1 LRKHFL
7 FLFIALNFFL
17 LQAKEVDQ
25 MKFRS
30 LVNLSNY
37 IGNDYLNAVA
47 DGLVVNEFEYAEMQE
62 FVLKM
67 KSIHLE
73 LLPQIKS
80 KSFENLSG
88 NISAL
93 ETAVLGKESPKKV
106 QEIATNIAKI
116 LLDEGILSN
125 SPSTYPNLAKGK
137 ELYLQAC
144 AQCHG
149 VKGLGDGTGSIGL
162 NPAPANFRETTHIFP
177 FHIYNTVQLG
187 IEGTSMVAQ
196 AYLSEQETWD
206 IAFYVMTLTYEDTI
220 FNQELYP
227 SAATKVDLASLANS
241 NNAKLETFFDLQAHD
256 KVKAMRFHSSEASQ
270 AESLRV
276 TLKMLQESMRLYHDG
291 NFSGANQLALDAYF
305 VGFEPVEI
313 QLGATSPGKVVL
325 IEKEMMIFRS
335 YLSSEGN
342 DSILKEQY
350 AKIVYHFDVI
360 QNEEKQSGFWFVFL
374 ASISILLRE
383 GLEALLII
391 VAILAALNT
400 FAEGDKAKKYVHA
413 GWVFALLLG
422 FVSFFFAGKIIA
434 LGSHKREL
442 IEGVGALI
450 AVVIL
455 LSVGFWLHDKS
466 NAISWSKYVNDK
478 LSKHLTNNSLWS
490 IALLAFVVV
499 FREAFESVI
508 FLSSLTMGNSAD
520 SGIAVLLGTLLS
532 AGLILLIG
540 MLIIKFSK
548 RLPIHQVFK
557 ISSITMIVL
566 AVVLAGRGIKE
577 LQEAAFIG
585 VDLLHFRFSW
595 DLLGFYPTIQTI
607 SAQIITLI
615 VALLLWFLNKK
626 KQTPPKAKKA

>member
-1 LRKHFL
+1 MKKHFL
-7 FLFIALNFFL
+7 FLFIALNFLFI
-17 LQAKEVDQ
+17 QAEEVNQ

-37 IGNDYLNAVA
+37 IGNDYVNAVA
-47 DGLVVNEFEYAEMQE
+47 DGLIVNEFEYAEMQE
-62 FVLKM
+62 FALKM
-67 KSIHLE
+67 SAIHLE
-73 LLPQIKS
+73 LLPQIQS
-80 KSFENLSG
+80 ASFQNLDV
-88 NISAL
+88 NINAL
-93 ETAVLGKESPKKV
+93 ETAILARESPQKV
-106 QEIATNIAKI
+106 QKIASTITKI
-116 LLDEGILSN
+116 LLDEGLLSN
-125 SPSTYPNLAKGK
+125 FPNKYPNLANGR
-137 ELYLQAC
+137 ELYQQAC

-149 VKGLGDGTGSIGL
+149 SKGLGNGPGAERL
-162 NPAPANFRETTHIFP
+162 NPAPANFQETDHIFP

-196 AYLSEQETWD
+196 SYLSEKETWD
-206 IAFYVMTLTYEDTI
+206 IAFYVMTLTYADSLVD
-220 FNQELYP
+220 QKLYP
-227 SAATKVDLASLANS
+227 IAVSKVDLLSLSNS
-241 NNAKLETFFDLQAHD
+241 NNVKLAALFDEDAAG
-256 KVKAMRFHSSEASQ
+256 KVKALRFHNSEASQ
-270 AESLRV
+270 SESLSV

-291 NFSGANQLALDAYF
+291 DFSAANQMALDAYF

-335 YLSSEGN
+335 YLASGGN
-342 DSILKEQY
+342 DSVIKEQY
-350 AKIVYHFDVI
+350 EKIVYHFDVI
-360 QNEEKQSGFWFVFL
+360 ENEEKQSGFWFVFL

-400 FAEGDKAKKYVHA
+400 FSEGDKAKKYVHA

-422 FVSFFFAGKIIA
+422 IVSFFFAGKIIA

-442 IEGVGALI
+442 IEGIGALV

-466 NAISWSKYVNDK
+466 NAMSWSKYVKDK
-478 LSKHLTNNSLWS
+478 LSKHLSSNSLWS
-490 IALLAFVVV
+490 VALLAFVVV

-508 FLSSLTMGNSAD
+508 FLSSLTMGDSAD
-520 SGIAVLLGTLLS
+520 SGFAVLLGTIFS
-532 AGLILLIG
+532 AGLIVLIG

-557 ISSITMIVL
+557 VSSITMIVL

-585 VDLLHFRFSW
+585 VDLLPFRFSM
-595 DLLGFYPTIQTI
+595 DLLGFYPTFQTI
-607 SAQIITLI
+607 SAQVFTLL

-626 KQTPPKAKKA
+626 KQVSLNSQKV

>member
-1 LRKHFL
+1 
-7 FLFIALNFFL
+7 
-17 LQAKEVDQ
+17 

-37 IGNDYLNAVA
+37 IGNDYVNAVA
-47 DGLVVNEFEYAEMQE
+47 EGVVLNEFEYAEMQE

-80 KSFENLSG
+80 VPFQNLNEN
-88 NISAL
+88 IDAL
-93 ETAVLGKESPKKV
+93 EAAIHAKESPNKV
-106 QEIATNIAKI
+106 QEIASTIAKI
-116 LLDEGILSN
+116 LLDEGLLSN
-125 SPSTYPNLAKGK
+125 FPNKYPSLAKGK
-137 ELYLQAC
+137 SLYIQNC

-149 VKGLGDGTGSIGL
+149 LKGLGDGAGAKGL
-162 NPAPANFRETTHIFP
+162 NPAPANFKETEHIFP

-187 IEGTSMVAQ
+187 IEGTSMVPQ
-196 AYLSEQETWD
+196 SYLTESETWD
-206 IAFYVMTLTYEDTI
+206 IAFYVMTLTFADTLVD
-220 FNQELYP
+220 QKLYP
-227 SAATKVDLASLANS
+227 VAAAKVDLATLANS
-241 NNAKLETFFDLQAHD
+241 NNAKLETLFDTQALD
-256 KVKAMRFHSSEASQ
+256 MVKALRFHGADASQ
-270 AESLRV
+270 AESLSV
-276 TLKMLQESMRLYHDG
+276 TLKMLQESMRLYHEG
-291 NFSGANQLALDAYF
+291 NFSAANQMALDAYF

-335 YLSSEGN
+335 FLSSGGN
-342 DSILKEQY
+342 DSLIKEQY
-350 AKIVYHFDVI
+350 EKIVYHFDVI

-400 FAEGDKAKKYVHA
+400 FVEGEKAKKYVHA

-422 FVSFFFAGKIIA
+422 IVSFFFAGKIIA
-434 LGSHKREL
+434 MGSHKREL
-442 IEGVGALI
+442 IEGVGALL

-478 LSKHLTNNSLWS
+478 LSKHLSNNSLWS
-490 IALLAFVVV
+490 VALLAFVVV

-508 FLSSLTMGNSAD
+508 FLSSLTMGSSAD
-520 SGIAVLLGTLLS
+520 SGLAVFLGTLFS

-566 AVVLAGRGIKE
+566 AVILAGRGIKE
-577 LQEAAFIG
+577 LQEAAFVG
-585 VDLLHFRFSW
+585 VDLVHFRFSI

-607 SAQIITLI
+607 SAQVITLI

-626 KQTPPKAKKA
+626 KQAPLKAQ